1 MYSDRLL
8 QRRAWAKASG
18 VVIAAFFGLAACTG
32 ETSSP
37 PGSSTLPSVPI
48 PSTAHDGRTILAN
61 PGTTACRVIKP
72 EAIRQHLGLSAGDLQ
87 PEQSSGVQD
96 AEGLKKE
103 SCIYPL
109 DPSGLT
115 TNAVIVEVTTYPSPS
130 ALASVDL
137 FPLMSAPE
145 DVSGLGD
152 QAKFAVNRLKD
163 TNEFV
168 LTVVSGIRVT
178 RLLIA
183 VPAAAAGWDKSSG
196 KEILQSLAR
205 DAAL

>member
-1 MYSDRLL
+1 M
-8 QRRAWAKASG
+8 
-18 VVIAAFFGLAACTG
+18 
-32 ETSSP
+32 
-37 PGSSTLPSVPI
+37 
-48 PSTAHDGRTILAN
+48 
-61 PGTTACRVIKP
+61 
-72 EAIRQHLGLSAGDLQ
+72 
-87 PEQSSGVQD
+87 
-96 AEGLKKE
+96 
-103 SCIYPL
+103 
-109 DPSGLT
+109 
-115 TNAVIVEVTTYPSPS
+115 IVEVTTYPSPS